1 MSYRIIPPSSN
12 EETCLYRQAWP
23 SLALQI
29 LLVTAVSAA
38 AVMVSELLNP
48 QLDGNINRILAGG
61 LALLP
66 LILWFA
72 IAVFPEYRVRRP
84 RKNLTAVAI
93 LSGLTASAVGLP
105 LAQDF
110 FRIEQWLPLESS
122 FQRII
127 GFTFTAGMVDTALK
141 WLVLRFVIY
150 PKQLRIR
157 SDAIA
162 YGLASAVGY
171 SFYLNLALIWRLQPT
186 FGIAAVYILSNY
198 AIQFASSMFIAL
210 GMIESHFGNALPI
223 VLPLNL
229 LIAAASIGIIRPLFS
244 GMMSGP
250 LLLTG
255 SSDRPL
261 FGLMFL
267 AAALMGAAMIS
278 YFLYTVSERR
288 EREAYAGSGDADDL

>member
-12 EETCLYRQAWP
+12 EETYLYRQAWP

-105 LAQDF
+105 LVQDF

-127 GFTFTAGMVDTALK
+127 GFTFTTGIVDTALK

-244 GMMSGP
+244 EMMSGP

-261 FGLMFL
+261 SGLMFL
-267 AAALMGAAMIS
+267 AVALMGAAMIS

-288 EREAYAGSGDADDL
+288 ERETYAGSGDADDL